1 MAHPW
6 HAARCGRKWNSAS
19 ATIFRKCVFTAEHS
33 ARDLRAN
40 ACTVGPNVVFAAG
53 QFASATDRGRLAL
66 LRGLRLGKPVPRT
79 PSEANEGC
87 QAEARRAKADWIR
100 GNALPR
106 VRRFRLMGC
115 FVHCHRNAETRV
127 RSCQRVC
134 TQDRSIPAEWRR
146 RREHI
151 RIICGAIF
159 PTDKSGWA
167 RGNHRADWYRN
178 R

>member
-1 MAHPW
+1 M
-6 HAARCGRKWNSAS
+6 
-19 ATIFRKCVFTAEHS
+19 
-33 ARDLRAN
+33 
-40 ACTVGPNVVFAAG
+40 
-53 QFASATDRGRLAL
+53 
-66 LRGLRLGKPVPRT
+66 PRT

-106 VRRFRLMGC
+106 VGRFRLMGS

-134 TQDRSIPAEWRR
+134 TQDRSVPAEWRR

-151 RIICGAIF
+151 RIIAELFSELTRAGGRTGIIVRTGIA
-159 PTDKSGWA
+159 TDSSTSVFFRDLVA
-167 RGNHRADWYRN
+167 N
-178 R
+178 RKLFSLHDFRIGLGYFDNIVTHDSNFVF